1 MEMIEDMRAGFEMAQ
16 RYLMTKP
23 FSGEVIATQ
32 VKRQM
37 LLTVDYKQQELAKM
51 DLTETAD

>member
-1 MEMIEDMRAGFEMAQ
+1 
-16 RYLMTKP
+16 MTKP